1 MSSDSNSTQS
11 WQKLASGAEVRAD
24 ESLLTDAFAAQIGYA
39 FAQWLAEKRS
49 TTSDRLTISVGR
61 DSRASGPRLKA
72 AIIRGLTSA
81 DCDVFDCDLCTTPA
95 LFMTTV
101 SEETGAHGAIM
112 ITASHFSSEK
122 NGFKFILRD
131 GHVDA
136 NDVREIIDLAS
147 RAPVP
152 DRLVKRIDF
161 LSVYMEHLKQ
171 MVRKRLDDD
180 ALKPLLGLHVVVD
193 ASSGSGGFYAD
204 FLEDM
209 GAYVDGSLNLSPDG
223 RFPSHS
229 PNPESPSA
237 LEAIAK
243 AVVEN
248 EADLGVIFDP
258 DCDRAAIVDQ
268 NGRVINRN
276 RLIALVAAILLEE
289 HPGATFVTD
298 SVTSSGLSQFITEWG
313 GTHYRYKRGYRNV
326 IDEAIHLNDEGI
338 DCPLAIETSGHAAFR
353 ENYFIDDGMYLVT
366 RLICEALNRKR
377 EGQTLSSLIDELSE
391 PIESVEIRM
400 AINYDDARTASQDII
415 ERVLSHTLDNPEWTL
430 ANDNREGVR
439 ITFNLDG
446 GVANAWFQLRLS
458 LHDPVM
464 PLNAESDVPGGV
476 KRMLGQLYEL
486 LKGCEELDLEP
497 LRKAVEEA

>member
-1 MSSDSNSTQS
+1 
-11 WQKLASGAEVRAD
+11 
-24 ESLLTDAFAAQIGYA
+24 
-39 FAQWLAEKRS
+39 
-49 TTSDRLTISVGR
+49 
-61 DSRASGPRLKA
+61 
-72 AIIRGLTSA
+72 
-81 DCDVFDCDLCTTPA
+81 
-95 LFMTTV
+95 MTTV
-101 SEETGAHGAIM
+101 SEETSAHGAIM

-276 RLIALVAAILLEE
+276 RLIALVCGNFA
-289 HPGATFVTD
+289 
-298 SVTSSGLSQFITEWG
+298 G
-313 GTHYRYKRGYRNV
+313 GTSGRDVCNRQRNQLGAFAV
-326 IDEAIHLNDEGI
+326 RRRMGR
-338 DCPLAIETSGHAAFR
+338 HA
-353 ENYFIDDGMYLVT
+353 
-366 RLICEALNRKR
+366 
-377 EGQTLSSLIDELSE
+377 
-391 PIESVEIRM
+391 
-400 AINYDDARTASQDII
+400 
-415 ERVLSHTLDNPEWTL
+415 
-430 ANDNREGVR
+430 
-439 ITFNLDG
+439 
-446 GVANAWFQLRLS
+446 LS
-458 LHDPVM
+458 L
-464 PLNAESDVPGGV
+464 
-476 KRMLGQLYEL
+476 
-486 LKGCEELDLEP
+486 
-497 LRKAVEEA
+497 

>member
-1 MSSDSNSTQS
+1 M
-11 WQKLASGAEVRAD
+11 
-24 ESLLTDAFAAQIGYA
+24 
-39 FAQWLAEKRS
+39 
-49 TTSDRLTISVGR
+49 
-61 DSRASGPRLKA
+61 P
-72 AIIRGLTSA
+72 
-81 DCDVFDCDLCTTPA
+81 
-95 LFMTTV
+95 
-101 SEETGAHGAIM
+101 
-112 ITASHFSSEK
+112 
-122 NGFKFILRD
+122 
-131 GHVDA
+131 

-147 RAPVP
+147 RASVP

-326 IDEAIHLNDEGI
+326 IDEAIRLNDEGI

-377 EGQTLSSLIDELSE
+377 EGQTLSSLIDELQ
-391 PIESVEIRM
+391 R
-400 AINYDDARTASQDII
+400 AD
-415 ERVLSHTLDNPEWTL
+415 
-430 ANDNREGVR
+430 
-439 ITFNLDG
+439 
-446 GVANAWFQLRLS
+446 
-458 LHDPVM
+458 
-464 PLNAESDVPGGV
+464 
-476 KRMLGQLYEL
+476 
-486 LKGCEELDLEP
+486 
-497 LRKAVEEA
+497 

>member
-1 MSSDSNSTQS
+1 MSSDSNSTQN
-11 WQKLASGAEVRAD
+11 WQKLASGAEIRAE
-24 ESLLTDAFAAQIGYA
+24 ESLLTDAFAARISFA
-39 FAQWLAEKRS
+39 FAQWLAERLS
-49 TTSDRLTISVGR
+49 TTPDRLAISVGR
-61 DSRASGPRLKA
+61 DSRASGPRLKSA
-72 AIIRGLTSA
+72 VIRGLTAA
-81 DCDVFDCDLCTTPA
+81 DSDVFDCDLCTTPA

-101 SEETGAHGAIM
+101 SEETNAHGAIM
-112 ITASHFSSEK
+112 ITASHFSGEK
-122 NGFKFILRD
+122 NGFKFILRE

-136 NDVREIIDLAS
+136 DDVREIIDRAS

-152 DRLVKRIDF
+152 DRLVRRIDF
-161 LSVYMEHLKQ
+161 LSVYTEHLKQ

-204 FLEDM
+204 FLEDL
-209 GAYVDGSLNLSPDG
+209 GAYVDGSLNLSPDV

-258 DCDRAAIVDQ
+258 DCDRTAIVDQ

-298 SVTSSGLSQFITEWG
+298 SVTSSGLTQFITEWG

-326 IDEAIHLNDEGI
+326 IDEAIRLNDEGI
-338 DCPLAIETSGHAAFR
+338 DCPLAMETSGHAAFR

-400 AINYDDARTASQDII
+400 AIHYDDVRTASQDII
-415 ERVLSHTLDNPEWTL
+415 ERVLSHTLNNPEWTL